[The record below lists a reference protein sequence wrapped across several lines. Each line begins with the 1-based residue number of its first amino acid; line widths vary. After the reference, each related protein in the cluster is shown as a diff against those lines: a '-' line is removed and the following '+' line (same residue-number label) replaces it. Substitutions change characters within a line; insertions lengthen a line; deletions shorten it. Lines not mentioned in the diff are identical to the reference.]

1 MQEAVRETEQFE
13 CLQHYVG
20 AICSGIAFGAM
31 SNCGEQYLLAEFA
44 GYHEVTWGVVLK
56 FGSRGQLVLT
66 WDEDSRVGDPFFVN
80 CIDSE
85 KFMRIDSV
93 EMQDV
98 SGTHPWDQ
106 YVATTLCQ
114 FAVLTYQTNYPG
126 RSETTW
132 RNVPWAIELQFDGGP
147 LLIGAMRHGD
157 FLNYTISADEIV
169 VVQDPAIIEKAKES
183 RANLRSGWTESAL

>member
-1 MQEAVRETEQFE
+1 
-13 CLQHYVG
+13 
-20 AICSGIAFGAM
+20 M

-44 GYHEVTWGVVLK
+44 GYQEVTWGVVFN

-66 WDEDSRVGDPFFVN
+66 WDDDSRVGDPFFVN
-80 CIDSE
+80 CTDPE
-85 KFMRIDSV
+85 TFMRIDSL

-98 SGTHPWDQ
+98 SGWYPWDQ

-132 RNVPWAIELQFDGGP
+132 RNIPWAIELQFDGGP
-147 LLIGAMRHGD
+147 LLIGAMHHGD
-157 FLNYTISADEIV
+157 FLDYTICADEIV
-169 VVQDPAIIEKAKES
+169 VVQDPAIIEKVKES

>member
-1 MQEAVRETEQFE
+1 MRETELFQ

-20 AICSGIAFGAM
+20 GICSGIAFGAM

-44 GYHEVTWGVVLK
+44 GYHEVTWGVVFK

-80 CIDSE
+80 CTDSE
-85 KFMRIDSV
+85 KFMRIDSL

-98 SGTHPWDQ
+98 SGSHPWDQ

-126 RSETTW
+126 RSKTTW
-132 RNVPWAIELQFDGGP
+132 RNIPWAIELQFDGGP
-147 LLIGAMRHGD
+147 LLIGAMHHGD
-157 FLNYTISADEIV
+157 FLDYTICADEIV
-169 VVQDPAIIEKAKES
+169 VVQNPAIIEKVKES
-183 RANLRSGWTESAL
+183 RANLRSGWTESAV